1 MGIAIIAG
9 TMMTIDRAAAYLV
22 RKYFRHGFAFT
33 GSMMAS
39 QAQAAMYGI
48 LKNNAELRRSAERDR
63 LWRFVSDFFI
73 KYEYNTSF
81 PATNERNTRR

>member
-48 LKNNAELRRSAERDR
+48 LKNNDDISRSRIAAIGCMD
-63 LWRFVSDFFI
+63 LLSDFL
-73 KYEYNTSF
+73 KL
-81 PATNERNTRR
+81 